1 MDATT
6 FFHTSACITLVAS
19 RKYAKSCLCAHLI
32 MFLCK
37 NLTEGAHAQRSTPAG
52 TFFRVESKLDT
63 AAVKLVIF
71 SASCKS
77 VLLFFYL
84 TGYGSICHFF
94 FLCLLDSLYMKMILW
109 LPVLRN
115 SHHIQIIRLFLFNFF
130 WLFLKPSVK
139 SRGVCLQLSCFW
151 FPPPPSLSLIF
162 FSARHRIVFKNLW
175 FSSP

>member
-1 MDATT
+1 M
-6 FFHTSACITLVAS
+6 HTTLVAS
-19 RKYAKSCLCAHLI
+19 RKYAKSCLCAHLT

-63 AAVKLVIF
+63 AVVKLLIF

-77 VLLFFYL
+77 VLPFFYL

-94 FLCLLDSLYMKMILW
+94 FLCLFDCLYMKTILW

-115 SHHIQIIRLFLFNFF
+115 SHHIQIIRQFLFNFF

-139 SRGVCLQLSCFW
+139 SRCVCLQLSCFW
-151 FPPPPSLSLIF
+151 FPPPSLSLIF
-162 FSARHRIVFKNLW
+162 FSATHRIVFKNLW